1 MQDLVFRS
9 EKGNPITTSL
19 LVAEKFGK
27 KHKNVLQAINNLIQS
42 AENSAHFFYRDV
54 YRDSMNRTKEMFVMN
69 RDGFSLLVMGFTGNE
84 ALKFKIDFI
93 NAFNKMEEVI
103 RSKDLMPNFNN
114 PAEAA
119 RAWADAYEKK
129 QLAENKVKELMP
141 KALFA
146 DSVSASKT
154 SILIGELAKIL
165 RQNGIETGQN
175 RLFQWMRENRYLIS
189 RNGTDFNMPTQKS
202 MDLGLFEIKE
212 TTVNHSDGHITINKT
227 PKVTGKGQKY
237 FIDKLLISNQ

>member
-9 EKGNPITTSL
+9 EKGNAITNSL
-19 LVAEKFGK
+19 LVAAKFGK
-27 KHKNVLQAINNLIQS
+27 KHKDVLRSIRTLISS
-42 AENSAHFFYRDV
+42 AQNCAQFFYSDN
-54 YRDSMNRTKEMFVMN
+54 YKDSTGKKNELYVMN
-69 RDGFSLLVMGFTGNE
+69 RDGFSLLVMGFTGKD
-84 ALKFKIDFI
+84 ALKFKLDFI
-93 NAFNKMEEVI
+93 NAFNKMEEVVKAK
-103 RSKDLMPNFNN
+103 SLMPDFNN

-129 QLAENKVKELMP
+129 QLAETKVKELMP

-165 RQNGIETGQN
+165 RQNGVETGQN
-175 RLFQWMRENRYLIS
+175 RLFQWMRENKYLIS